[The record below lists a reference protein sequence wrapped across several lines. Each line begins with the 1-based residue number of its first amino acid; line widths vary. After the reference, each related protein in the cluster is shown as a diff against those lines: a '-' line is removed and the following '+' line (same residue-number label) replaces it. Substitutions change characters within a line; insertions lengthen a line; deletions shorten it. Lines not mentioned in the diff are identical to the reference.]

1 MPVKCVKQGTH
12 FERSQFTVQNLGRA
26 QQSEVCVRAVP
37 PSLTASQRRGW
48 WHRSYRLGHSEG
60 EQGPSAAQDG
70 PRTPPEHP
78 EYQLHGPPSC
88 PPRAARLPGRMAA
101 PPGEW
106 PKTRPS
112 IGSPWLRV
120 LLRVQRLPCFSSSLT
135 DGQQLS
141 GKCLKKISIMKDS
154 NRNWNKGSL
163 RNRLILGLEESSG
176 GKRNSLWRDTV
187 NT

>member
-12 FERSQFTVQNLGRA
+12 FERSQFTLQYLGRA
-26 QQSEVCVRAVP
+26 QQSEVCVRGVP

-48 WHRSYRLGHSEG
+48 WHRSYRLGHSEEG
-60 EQGPSAAQDG
+60 QGPSAAQDA

-78 EYQLHGPPSC
+78 ENQLHGPPSR
-88 PPRAARLPGRMAA
+88 PPRAA
-101 PPGEW
+101 
-106 PKTRPS
+106 RPS

-120 LLRVQRLPCFSSSLT
+120 LLRVQRPCFSSSLT
-135 DGQQLS
+135 DGQQRS

-154 NRNWNKGSL
+154 NQNWNKRSL